1 MKESHYLKQISVNR
15 QRLDSIEREIYEKKK
30 DLGDLYEFLKKH
42 NEFTEQLGES
52 IQTKRNRVNNANIV
66 ESKVRVYAQL
76 KNAMNDLLAGTESQN
91 VFRKKE
97 EESNHIKKVI
107 RGLENEIANLEAK
120 RNDISNNISSLNYK
134 LREVRLKN
142 G

>member
-1 MKESHYLKQISVNR
+1 MEESYYLKQIYIKRELLEN
-15 QRLDSIEREIYEKKK
+15 IEKEIYIKKK
-30 DLGDLYEFLKKH
+30 DLEDLQDFLKKH

-76 KNAMNDLLAGTESQN
+76 KNAMNDLLDGTESQN

-107 RGLENEIANLEAK
+107 RDLENEIANLEAK

>member
-15 QRLDSIEREIYEKKK
+15 QRLDNIEREIHEKKK

-107 RGLENEIANLEAK
+107 RDLENEIANLEAK